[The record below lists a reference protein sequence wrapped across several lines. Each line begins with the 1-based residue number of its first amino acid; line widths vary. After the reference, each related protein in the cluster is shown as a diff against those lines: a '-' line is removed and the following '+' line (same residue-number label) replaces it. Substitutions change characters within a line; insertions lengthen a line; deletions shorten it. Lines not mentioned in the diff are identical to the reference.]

1 MSKIIKK
8 LDSGLFIANE
18 RVKSF
23 IRKKQD
29 GLEVIEKGI
38 LILVA
43 IVIILVFKVIL
54 TNSTNS
60 IGSHINSTIEGLF
73 K

>member
-1 MSKIIKK
+1 MSKVIRKVD
-8 LDSGLFIANE
+8 LGLFMGKE
-18 RVKSF
+18 KVKAF
-23 IRKKQD
+23 IRKKQE

-43 IVIILVFKVIL
+43 IVIILVFKTIL

-60 IGSHINSTIEGLF
+60 IGSHITQTIDGLF